1 MGFLVTSPDSSSP
14 ENQVRPT
21 PPIPKQI
28 GPYQIEKILGAGGM
42 GTVYLGT
49 HQETGKQA
57 AVKMMPA
64 SMAHEEGFVARFGRE
79 IAAMKQLQSPYIVQ
93 LYDNGEDHGTYYY
106 AMEYVVGETLTDRL
120 RREKR
125 IPWREVIEIAVQV
138 CRALKSAHN
147 SGIVHRDLKPSNL
160 LLGADGIVK
169 LSDFG
174 IAQVFATSKLTVT
187 GGVLG
192 TAEYMSP
199 EQAQGRRATRQSD
212 IYSLGA
218 VMYVMLTGRPPFTGK
233 SSLEVIQKHR
243 FNQFDSPRRI
253 VSEIPVWLDEVVCKC
268 LSKPPEDR
276 YPDAN
281 VLMLRLQEIPKKLD
295 VKEFGSVGG
304 AVDSESLTKV
314 GETAVSDAGYMSG
327 TLARDLFR
335 MQAEADAQPRGIGR
349 WLDNIWVLV
358 GLLLLI
364 VVGTTLAL
372 WKREQSPDEMFQ
384 QAQAILE
391 KPEGPDWD
399 RARDTFLLPLLDQ
412 DFEKWEPQVSPL
424 LVKIESYDLKR
435 QLLGRQKRE
444 PLPKTEPEA
453 ILKQVLQL
461 QRLGQYSAAIDKLD
475 SLEILLAGNDEFK
488 SFQAAIDHLQKD
500 LKAQEVASRLQ
511 YVRKAMDRAGKFQ
524 KDGKSGEAQAIWRSV
539 IALYDAD
546 SSASELVAEAR
557 AALAASGS
565 IEPSPGSPPSKTEK
579 D

>member
-1 MGFLVTSPDSSSP
+1 MTSPDSSSP
-14 ENQVRPT
+14 EKRTPLS

-79 IAAMKQLQSPYIVQ
+79 IAAMKQLQSPHIVE

-106 AMEYVVGETLTDRL
+106 SMEYVAGETLTDRL

-147 SGIVHRDLKPSNL
+147 SGIIHRDLKPSNL
-160 LLGADGIVK
+160 LLGTDGVVK

-253 VSEIPVWLDEVVCKC
+253 LPDIPVWLDEVVCKC

-281 VLMLRLQEIPKKLD
+281 VLMLRLQEIPKKLEI
-295 VKEFGSVGG
+295 KEFGSVGG
-304 AVDSESLTKV
+304 AIDSESVTKA
-314 GETAVSDAGYMSG
+314 GETAVSDAGYVSG

-349 WLDNIWVLV
+349 WLDNIWVLI

-364 VVGTTLAL
+364 VTGTTLLL
-372 WKREQSPDEMFQ
+372 WKREKSPEEMFR

-391 KPEGPDWD
+391 KPEGPEWD
-399 RARDTFLLPLLDQ
+399 EARERLLVPLLDR
-412 DFEKWEPQVSPL
+412 DFEKWETQVSPL
-424 LVKIESYDLKR
+424 MAKVEAYDLKR

-444 PLPKTEPEA
+444 PLPRSEPEA
-453 ILKQVLQL
+453 ILRQVLQL
-461 QRLGQYSAAIDKLD
+461 QKLGQYSAAEQKLE
-475 SLEILLAGNDEFK
+475 SLGILLVGNDEFK
-488 SFQAAIDHLQKD
+488 AFQVAIVQLQKD
-500 LKAQEVASRLQ
+500 LKAQEVASRLE
-511 YVRKAMDRAGKFQ
+511 YVRKAMGRAGKFQ
-524 KDGKSGEAQAIWRSV
+524 KDGKTGEAQAIWRSV

-546 SSASELVAEAR
+546 SNASELVAEAR

-565 IEPSPGSPPSKTEK
+565 IEPSPGSPPTTTEK